1 MRSLPRI
8 LQSPTAPDFVTDP
21 FRFYDQIRALGDFV
35 YWEDYGMVMATSHE
49 AVTAV
54 LTHPA
59 MGRELPMSKHASR
72 PGHLSTHNRIDDFSL
87 LRLEPPEHTRLRSVF
102 EMALDDGLVPQMA
115 PELSRICDDLINAF
129 PNDRSFN
136 MQEAYADEVP
146 AITVMRF
153 LGLPDDMSTAVQGWA
168 RDIDALMHANR
179 DRTQEDAVERATV
192 EFHEY
197 MSAYLSDRRLSG
209 EKDDFVGRI
218 LGEQKS
224 EKTLTDDEIISLVL
238 LFVKAGTGGTA
249 YTMGNAIFHLA
260 RYSERKLAMSADLI
274 AQTVEECVRMEPPLH
289 IVGRHAQE
297 EVSVLGQV
305 FQREEQIGCLL
316 ASACHDDAVWPDGNT
331 FDPFRASRR
340 HTAFGVGIHACVGGS
355 LARMMMKIALPVLFA
370 RCPNLRLTTEP
381 TYANDYLFRRIETL
395 AVEV

>member
-1 MRSLPRI
+1 M
-8 LQSPTAPDFVTDP
+8 
-21 FRFYDQIRALGDFV
+21 
-35 YWEDYGMVMATSHE
+35 YWENYSMVMATSHE
-49 AVTAV
+49 AVTAM

-59 MGRELPMSKHASR
+59 MGRELPMSKRASR
-72 PGHLSTHNRIDDFSL
+72 PSHLSTHNRIDDLSL

-115 PELSRICDDLINAF
+115 PTLSIICDDLISAF

-136 MQEAYADEVP
+136 LQEAFADKLP
-146 AITVMRF
+146 GIAVMRF

-179 DRTQEDAVERATV
+179 DRIQEDAAERATV

-197 MSAYLSDRRLSG
+197 MSAYLSDRRRVG

-218 LGEQKS
+218 LSEQKS
-224 EKTLTDDEIISLVL
+224 GKTLTDDEVISLVL
-238 LFVKAGTGGTA
+238 LFVKAGTGGIA
-249 YTMGNAIFHLA
+249 YTIGNAILHLV
-260 RYSERKLAMSADLI
+260 RFSERNLALSADLI
-274 AQTVEECVRMEPPLH
+274 TQTVEECVRMEPPLH

-297 EVSVLGQV
+297 EVSILGQV

-340 HTAFGVGIHACVGGS
+340 HTGFGVGIHACVGAS
-355 LARMMMKIALPVLFA
+355 LARMMMKIALPALFS
-370 RCPNLRLTTEP
+370 RCPNLRLAEIP
-381 TYANDYLFRRIETL
+381 TYANDYLFRRIEIL
-395 AVEV
+395 AVTV